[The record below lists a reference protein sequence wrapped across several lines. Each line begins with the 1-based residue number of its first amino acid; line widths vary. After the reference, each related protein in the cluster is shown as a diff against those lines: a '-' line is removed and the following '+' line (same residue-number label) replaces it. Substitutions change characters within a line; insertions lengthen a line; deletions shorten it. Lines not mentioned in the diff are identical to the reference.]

1 MTYLRGVANP
11 RDPKEALVFSYW
23 LIVVQ
28 LLKQGIPWDT
38 IQLLSEGEV
47 NFIIGVLAA
56 FNQKE
61 QEDEQRAMAASQMN

>member
-23 LIVVQ
+23 IIVMQ
-28 LLKQGIPWDT
+28 LLKQGVPWDA
-38 IQLLSEGEV
+38 IQTLSEEEV
-47 NFIIGVLAA
+47 SFILGVIAA

-61 QEDEQRAMAASQMN
+61 DEDEQRAMAASHH